1 MSENLTNKMIKVGVI
16 IKHPYRNYDWRIDIY
31 EVKEEMTN
39 EEITKYVYSK
49 MLAPFEVMGI
59 SRQISYYNKIKQ

>member
-16 IKHPYRNYDWRIDIY
+16 IKHPYRDYDWRIDIY

-39 EEITKYVYSK
+39 EEITKYVYSQ
-49 MLAPFEVMGI
+49 MLGPFEIMGI
-59 SRQISYYNKIKQ
+59 SRRIYYDNKIKQ